1 MTGISRRKALLTLGA
16 AGVAA
21 TALPGLVRAQ
31 KNDVIRFG
39 GSLGMSG
46 RYGETGLNVRHGYE
60 TAVKFLNEELK
71 GVDIGGRRYRFA
83 LEVVD
88 DASDPARATALVQR
102 SLDDGVDFF
111 LGSYGS
117 NVVLPCAG
125 ITEAQ
130 GKVTVQIG
138 GSADTIFTQGYR
150 NIFGFFPRASRSWE
164 STVAFFQ
171 TVEPKLKTI
180 SVISTND
187 AFSKFNAEAVIK
199 GTKGAGIE
207 LLDHLQ
213 LPEQISDASSAL
225 ATLRA
230 RRPDL
235 LVCTTVDQNS
245 LAVVRQMVATGT
257 TVPMLFQFLGPQLP
271 LYRQSLGANA
281 TGILYYVPW
290 DDLLNFPDPFF
301 GDTKAYLA
309 YYSKHNKRAYSY
321 HTVGASACIATYV
334 KAMQQAGSLDPKKVR
349 DAIAAIDFSTAFGRV
364 KFAEGGDAD
373 PIAMGASAGQIVDGK
388 TQIVYP
394 AQVATAKLIHPMPAW
409 SRT

>member
-1 MTGISRRKALLTLGA
+1 MTGLTRRKAILTIASAGA
-16 AGVAA
+16 ALAA
-21 TALPGLVRAQ
+21 PAYVRAQ
-31 KNDVIRFG
+31 GRDVIRFG

-46 RYGETGLNVRHGYE
+46 RYAETGLNVRHGYE
-60 TAVKFLNEELK
+60 TAVKFLNEEMK
-71 GVDIGGRRYRFA
+71 GVEIGGRRYRLA

-102 SLDDGVDFF
+102 ALDDGIDFF

-117 NVVLPCAG
+117 NVVLPCAA

-138 GSADTIFTQGYR
+138 GSADTIFTQGYK
-150 NIFGFFPRASRSWE
+150 NIFGFFPRASRSWD
-164 STVAFFQ
+164 SMVAFFK

-180 SVISTND
+180 SVLSTND

-207 LLDHLQ
+207 LLDRLEM
-213 LPEQISDASSAL
+213 PEQITDASGAL

-245 LAVVRQMVATGT
+245 LAIVRQMVATGT

-271 LYRQSLGANA
+271 LYRTSLGANA

-290 DDLLNFPDPFF
+290 DDLLNFQDPFF
-301 GDTKAYLA
+301 GNTKGYLD
-309 YYSKHNKRAYSY
+309 YYGKHNKRAYSY
-321 HTVGASACIATYV
+321 HTVGASACITTYV
-334 KAMQQAGSLDPKKVR
+334 RAMQQAESLDPAKVR
-349 DAIAAIDFSTAFGRV
+349 DAFAKIDISTAFGRV

-394 AQVATAKLIHPMPAW
+394 ADVSTAKLIYPMPAW